1 MLRQKDTLYQLIDQH
16 QTNLQRNPGI
26 RSVLITRENAEDN
39 RALVNRNYDGGNQ
52 SQPSTQSS
60 SRQHNISSN
69 ALMAK
74 SGIVRVRRN
83 WMFSLDNFT
92 P

>member
-39 RALVNRNYDGGNQ
+39 RESVNCNQDGGNQ

-74 SGIVRVRRN
+74 SGIPYRQKICIGI
-83 WMFSLDNFT
+83 
-92 P
+92 

>member
-1 MLRQKDTLYQLIDQH
+1 MLRQKDTLYQLINQH
-16 QTNLQRNPGI
+16 QTNLQKNPGI
-26 RSVLITRENAEDN
+26 RSVLITCENVEDT
-39 RALVNRNYDGGNQ
+39 RALVNRNHDGGNQ

-69 ALMAK
+69 ALMDK
-74 SGIVRVRRN
+74 SGIVRLRTN